1 MRNTRVRSILAPS
14 PNRMLRY
21 YDLMRDYGLT
31 YGAAYEILHG
41 YGVKFAGGM
50 YIKRE
55 VLERV
60 LSGETQPAE

>member
-1 MRNTRVRSILAPS
+1 MNRSNVRSILAPS

-21 YDLMRDYGLT
+21 YDLMNDYGLT
-31 YGAAYEILHG
+31 YDATYEILHG

-60 LSGETQPAE
+60 LEGRAAQ